1 MSGFK
6 RESTVSRSSLPIIDS
21 GILEKLERID
31 HPLIAP
37 ELAQMFRSSVQK
49 VYRLARNNV
58 IPSFRFGGSVLF
70 DGAKV
75 ARRLRGEAV
84 A

>member
-1 MSGFK
+1 MSL
-6 RESTVSRSSLPIIDS
+6 SSLPIINT
-21 GILEKLERID
+21 GVLEKLERID
-31 HPLIAP
+31 HPLRAA
-37 ELAQMFRSSVQK
+37 ELAQMFRSSLQK

-58 IPSFRFGGSVLF
+58 IPRIRFGGSVLF
-70 DGAKV
+70 DGVKV